1 MALDK
6 ESVTIAINRSTD
18 STPVFVAG
26 TFSEPHWEPFE
37 LSAKRIPSSTE
48 FVFSHDFEVSPGQYH
63 YHFREGAGG
72 AWFHDDAVKNGTY
85 KQLILQNTEK
95 ANRGL
100 FICCSIRRPRPGEP
114 PQRWP
119 GFYCRSSYPPR

>member
-1 MALDK
+1 MILSCFDRTYDVTIHDHCPLFTTIMALDK

-85 KQLILQNTEK
+85 KQLILQNT
-95 ANRGL
+95 
-100 FICCSIRRPRPGEP
+100 
-114 PQRWP
+114 
-119 GFYCRSSYPPR
+119 